1 MLELDENFPD
11 SLSPISTLYCIYIS
25 IPFTICSVYKF
36 YSLPGWIDVNKFCSE
51 SLQFAIQEVPTPQG
65 NYTGTPVEESTA
77 QYLCATQL
85 HNSVI

>member
-1 MLELDENFPD
+1 M
-11 SLSPISTLYCIYIS
+11 
-25 IPFTICSVYKF
+25 
-36 YSLPGWIDVNKFCSE
+36 FCSE

-65 NYTGTPVEESTA
+65 HYPGTPVEESTA